1 MPKNERCKA
10 SKISSFFSVFIGKN
24 SVFRLVKPLKN
35 CYDVEHQMKFNTHKK
50 APPMTQKST
59 LVNPPLSEG
68 SGTSKRYAV
77 ALYVPFVIRVAG
89 IEAASSAEAI
99 EKARNFAQDEA
110 WLNKPVMDGA
120 VDWLSPKP
128 VICYVEPHDPGEP
141 IGALVDVA
149 DADGTGYDEDDPESD
164 KYHCLMAHAL
174 YEGPKTLL
182 PEEQTSDNL

>member
-1 MPKNERCKA
+1 MPENERCTA
-10 SKISSFFSVFIGKN
+10 PKISSFFSVFIGKN
-24 SVFRLVKPLKN
+24 SVFRLVKPVKN
-35 CYDVEHQMKFNTHKK
+35 CYDVEHQMKLNTHKK
-50 APPMTQKST
+50 FTPMTQKN
-59 LVNPPLSEG
+59 NPVILSATE
-68 SGTSKRYAV
+68 SPEATKRYAV

-99 EKARNFAQDEA
+99 EKARDFAREES
-110 WLNKPVMDGA
+110 WLNKPLLDGA

-164 KYHCLMAHAL
+164 KYHCLWAHSL

-182 PEEQTSDNL
+182 PEEQTSDNS